1 MGQLREYVISLAAAA
16 IIVGIVT
23 GLTGKKDTA
32 GTLLR
37 LVAGLF
43 LAFTVVRPVVELEI
57 GDLGTYVTS
66 FSREGQLAV
75 SAGEDLAADAVRA
88 YIKSHT
94 ESYILDKAEGYGASL
109 SADVTLGA
117 DDLPVSVRLAGRISP
132 YGKLRLQELLET
144 ELGIG
149 REDQIWIG

>member
-1 MGQLREYVISLAAAA
+1 MEQLREYVISLAAAA
-16 IIVGIVT
+16 ILVGIVT

-57 GDLGTYVTS
+57 GDIGAYVTG
-66 FSREGQLAV
+66 FSKDGQAAV
-75 SAGEDLAADAVRA
+75 SEGTDLAADAVRS
-88 YIKSHT
+88 YIKTHT
-94 ESYILDKAEGYGASL
+94 EAYILDKAEQYGASL
-109 SADVTLGA
+109 EAEVILGE

-149 REDQIWIG
+149 REEQIWIG

>member
-66 FSREGQLAV
+66 FSR
-75 SAGEDLAADAVRA
+75 
-88 YIKSHT
+88 
-94 ESYILDKAEGYGASL
+94 
-109 SADVTLGA
+109 
-117 DDLPVSVRLAGRISP
+117 
-132 YGKLRLQELLET
+132 
-144 ELGIG
+144 
-149 REDQIWIG
+149 